1 MTRVCGVV
9 GRSVGMRC
17 LYVLF
22 CVCVFFRIDARPT
35 RARARASSSVVDD
48 DDDRRRRRRAQTIAF
63 DANFDEG

>member
-17 LYVLF
+17 LCVLF
-22 CVCVFFRIDARPT
+22 CVLFFRSVGARHT
-35 RARARASSSVVDD
+35 RARARVVDDDD

>member
-17 LYVLF
+17 LCVLF
-22 CVCVFFRIDARPT
+22 CVCVFSHRCASH
-35 RARARASSSVVDD
+35 ARARASSSVVDD

>member
-1 MTRVCGVV
+1 MYC
-9 GRSVGMRC
+9 
-17 LYVLF
+17 F
-22 CVCVFFRIDARPT
+22 VCVFFRIDARPT